1 VTTRRGDTVYVHVL
15 DWPDTVLSIPSF
27 GARILNARMLASGQT
42 VEVTQTDAGITL
54 TLPPAT
60 DADIDRV
67 VVLETGRR

>member
-1 VTTRRGDTVYVHVL
+1 
-15 DWPDTVLSIPSF
+15 
-27 GARILNARMLASGQT
+27 MLASGQT